1 MTYYWFLLSSLR
13 ILLCVF
19 SEHSNDDPFYFF
31 TLPTHDLVTID
42 SDDLLT
48 CFSSRTSFSRLPFPC
63 TLPYSSWSVRRIR
76 LSFVNFITFLLSSYW
91 CTVSVFY
98 SLTCMFAFLQ
108 LLTFLKS
115 PFLTSSYQLGLKLFA
130 MIHQNVTNVFPHIH
144 SITKRLWREITE
156 QHRLMLKL
164 P

>member
-1 MTYYWFLLSSLR
+1 MTHYWFLFSSLH

-31 TLPTHDLVTID
+31 TLSTHDLVTID
-42 SDDLLT
+42 FDDLSK
-48 CFSSRTSFSRLPFPC
+48 CFSSRTPIPRLPFPC
-63 TLPYSSWSVRRIR
+63 TLPYSSWSVRKIR
-76 LSFVNFITFLLSSYW
+76 LSFVNFITFLLSPYW

-108 LLTFLKS
+108 QIGFLKS

-130 MIHQNVTNVFPHIH
+130 MTYEDVTSAFLHIH

-164 P
+164 H

>member
-1 MTYYWFLLSSLR
+1 MAHYWFLLSSLH
-13 ILLCVF
+13 ILLCAF
-19 SEHSNDDPFYFF
+19 SENSNDDPSYFF
-31 TLPTHDLVTID
+31 TLPIRDLVTID

-48 CFSSRTSFSRLPFPC
+48 CFSSRTSFPRLLFPC
-63 TLPYSSWSVRRIR
+63 TFPCSSWSVRRIR
-76 LSFVNFITFLLSSYW
+76 LSFVNFITFLLSSDW
-91 CTVSVFY
+91 CTVNVFY

-108 LLTFLKS
+108 QIGFLKS

-130 MIHQNVTNVFPHIH
+130 MIHEDVTNVFHHIH

-156 QHRLMLKL
+156 QHRLTLKL